1 MGLYSQFKTSSQK
14 ELDGIAIEFPE
25 AQNED
30 GSIPTFV
37 ISRMGRSNKAYAKAL
52 EAETRPFRR
61 QVELGTMKNEVAE
74 EIFLRVFVGNV
85 LKGWQHVEDQNGEP
99 LAFNKENAIKLLTD
113 LPDVYDR
120 LQEEAKIAANFRD
133 TSIDAESGN

>member
-85 LKGWQHVEDQNGEP
+85 LKGWQHVEGRFLPP
-99 LAFNKENAIKLLTD
+99 LRFSWCQVRLGVLNDSNSAGWLT
-113 LPDVYDR
+113 R
-120 LQEEAKIAANFRD
+120 FF
-133 TSIDAESGN
+133 TSPFFPL